1 MLEIK
6 GLSAFYG
13 NIEALRAVDLWARAG
28 RITTIIG
35 ANGAGKTTLLR
46 VVSGLIPARYGE
58 VRYVG
63 QDITNLEPHRIVKM
77 GISHVPE
84 GRQVFATMSVE
95 ENLMLGAYLRSR
107 RRSGTEIRSDLD
119 MVYEVFPVLKER
131 RGQAAGTL
139 SGGEQQMLAI
149 GRALMSRP
157 RLLLL
162 DEPSMGLAPLVIRDI
177 FACLK
182 RLHEEGLTLLLVE
195 QDAQIALSVS
205 DYGYVMRA
213 GKIRMEGEADELL
226 GREEIKSLY
235 LGEEI
240 AVEGVGDGDKV

>member
-6 GLSAFYG
+6 NLSAFYG
-13 NIEALRAVDLWARAG
+13 NIEALRAIDMWVRAG

-46 VVSGLIPARYGE
+46 AISGLIPTRYGE
-58 VRYVG
+58 IRYVG
-63 QDITNLEPHRIVKM
+63 TNIANMEPHRIVRM

-84 GRQVFATMSVE
+84 GRQVFATMTVE
-95 ENLMLGAYLRSR
+95 ENLMLGAYLRSGR
-107 RRSGTEIRSDLD
+107 RLSREVKEDFDFVCDL
-119 MVYEVFPVLKER
+119 FPVLAER
-131 RGQAAGTL
+131 MGQRAGTL

-157 RLLLL
+157 RILLL

-182 RLHEEGLTLLLVE
+182 RLHEEGLTILLVE

-205 DYGYVMRA
+205 HYGYVMRA
-213 GKIRMEGEADELL
+213 GKIRLEGEAEELL
-226 GREEIKSLY
+226 RSDEVRHIY
-235 LGEEI
+235 LGE
-240 AVEGVGDGDKV
+240 DPS

>member
-6 GLSAFYG
+6 NLSAFYG

-28 RITTIIG
+28 KITTIIG

-46 VVSGLIPARYGE
+46 AISGIIPTRYGE
-58 VRYVG
+58 IRYVG
-63 QDITNLEPHRIVKM
+63 TNIANLEPHRIVRM

-84 GRQVFATMSVE
+84 GRQVFSTMTVE
-95 ENLMLGAYLRSR
+95 ENLMLGAYVRAGR
-107 RRSGTEIRSDLD
+107 RRSREIRKDLEF
-119 MVYEVFPVLKER
+119 VCALFPSLESR
-131 RGQAAGTL
+131 MGQLAGTL

-182 RLHEEGLTLLLVE
+182 RLHEEGLTILLVE
-195 QDAQIALSVS
+195 QDVQIALSIS
-205 DYGYVMRA
+205 DYAYVMRA
-213 GKIRMEGEADELL
+213 GKIRLEGEASELQHS
-226 GREEIKSLY
+226 EEIRHIY
-235 LGEEI
+235 LGMEEFPRH
-240 AVEGVGDGDKV
+240 EPGG